1 VKEEYP
7 DYFTG
12 KRVLEVGS
20 LNVNGTVRDFFT
32 DCFYHGIDL
41 AEGVGV
47 DEVIHVTD
55 LPDGLEFDVVISTEA
70 LEHDN
75 QWAKSLKK
83 MYDLTRDGGLLIVSC
98 AGPQRPEHGTTRTDT
113 YSSPF
118 TTDYYRNISMEDFQD
133 ALPMDMWADAEL
145 SYARKGEDLYFR
157 GLKVAKPAVVEQPQF
172 VKEFNAE
179 ARQVAEANVLDFK
192 KPDTLARKK
201 HWTVTAEV
209 CTKDRYT
216 TTLPLTLSAIINQ
229 THKPDKLKIYDDGE
243 QKDLREMSPFNGLLA
258 LASDNKIDWEIVH
271 TPRKGQVTNHQHCL
285 DQATTDFIWR
295 VDDDEIPEPNCLQ
308 VLLDT
313 VRDSGP
319 HAGDWM
325 ENVGA
330 VGGLVHHPA
339 SVSPLPAIGVDGSLN
354 DVLRGLNLQWFQWNG
369 SVRETQHLYSTFLY
383 SVAAAKD
390 AGGYPRDLST
400 VGHREETIFSHQLAR
415 AGYKVL
421 VTPYTKTYHLR
432 EATGGIR
439 SFSDTQLW
447 EQDEQIFQAYL
458 RAWNIPT
465 IDTKLIVCDFGLGDH
480 LILKAI
486 WPELK
491 RKFPERKWTLAL
503 CFPEV
508 FKQETDITVIS
519 IADAKLLLGNKFPD
533 HSVYKHCWDNNFE
546 RPMAEVMLEFFSK

>member
-1 VKEEYP
+1 
-7 DYFTG
+7 
-12 KRVLEVGS
+12 
-20 LNVNGTVRDFFT
+20 
-32 DCFYHGIDL
+32 
-41 AEGVGV
+41 
-47 DEVIHVTD
+47 
-55 LPDGLEFDVVISTEA
+55 
-70 LEHDN
+70 
-75 QWAKSLKK
+75 
-83 MYDLTRDGGLLIVSC
+83 
-98 AGPQRPEHGTTRTDT
+98 
-113 YSSPF
+113 
-118 TTDYYRNISMEDFQD
+118 
-133 ALPMDMWADAEL
+133 
-145 SYARKGEDLYFR
+145 
-157 GLKVAKPAVVEQPQF
+157 
-172 VKEFNAE
+172 
-179 ARQVAEANVLDFK
+179 
-192 KPDTLARKK
+192 
-201 HWTVTAEV
+201 
-209 CTKDRYT
+209 
-216 TTLPLTLSAIINQ
+216 
-229 THKPDKLKIYDDGE
+229 
-243 QKDLREMSPFNGLLA
+243 
-258 LASDNKIDWEIVH
+258 
-271 TPRKGQVTNHQHCL
+271 
-285 DQATTDFIWR
+285 
-295 VDDDEIPEPNCLQ
+295 
-308 VLLDT
+308 
-313 VRDSGP
+313 
-319 HAGDWM
+319 
-325 ENVGA
+325 
-330 VGGLVHHPA
+330 
-339 SVSPLPAIGVDGSLN
+339 
-354 DVLRGLNLQWFQWNG
+354 
-369 SVRETQHLYSTFLY
+369 
-383 SVAAAKD
+383 VAAAKD